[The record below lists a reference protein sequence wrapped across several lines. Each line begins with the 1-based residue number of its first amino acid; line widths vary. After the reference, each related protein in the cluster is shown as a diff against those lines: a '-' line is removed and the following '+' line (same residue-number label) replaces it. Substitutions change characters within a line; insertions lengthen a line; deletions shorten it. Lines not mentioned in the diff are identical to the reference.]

1 MSYLVNAIGH
11 VQLNVVDMDALVRES
26 VEVLG
31 LHVTRDAGDTVWLA
45 CNGRQAELVLHK
57 SDENS
62 VRSIGFDAMSEDAV
76 AEAASRVAAAGCTLV
91 SETPSLDCC
100 VTGMSFTT
108 PQGHLIEVH
117 SPIADETYGRRHA
130 GSGMKLLR
138 LDHVNLTSPDPVAT
152 RGQFEQIMGLRL
164 SERMVDD
171 GLSWMRGGNRLHHI
185 CGIVRGDTGLHHYS
199 WEVAEFSEYCR
210 LGDILD
216 TQDKQIVWGPGR
228 HRPGDNTYAYYIDA
242 CGAMVECAGSMAFI
256 HDDDRYEPNVI
267 TALKRPENVRV
278 MNVWGEPVPRPWL
291 DHRFPWSKKAVA

>member
-11 VQLNVVDMDALVRES
+11 VQLNVVDVDALVKES
-26 VEVLG
+26 IDVLG
-31 LHVTRDAGDTVWLA
+31 LHVTRSTDETVWLS

-62 VRSIGFDAMSEDAV
+62 VRSIGFDAVSEAAV
-76 AEAASRVAAAGCTLV
+76 AEAAARVEAAGCRLV
-91 SETPSLDCC
+91 SEKPSLDCC
-100 VTGMSFTT
+100 VTGMSFVT
-108 PQGHLIEVH
+108 PEGHLIEVH

-130 GSGMKLLR
+130 SGGMNLLR
-138 LDHVNLTSPDPVAT
+138 LDHVNLTSPEPART
-152 RGQFEQIMGLRL
+152 RSQFEAIMGLRL

-185 CGIVRGDTGLHHYS
+185 VGIVRGDTGLHHYS

-216 TQDKQIVWGPGR
+216 KKDKTIVWGPGR
-228 HRPGDNTYAYYIDA
+228 HRPGDNTYAYYVDA
-242 CGAMVECAGSMAFI
+242 CGAMVECAGGMAFI
-256 HDDDRYEPNVI
+256 HDDDRYEPNII

-278 MNVWGEPVPRPWL
+278 MNVWGEPAPRPWL
-291 DHRFPWSKKAVA
+291 DHRFPWSKKPVA